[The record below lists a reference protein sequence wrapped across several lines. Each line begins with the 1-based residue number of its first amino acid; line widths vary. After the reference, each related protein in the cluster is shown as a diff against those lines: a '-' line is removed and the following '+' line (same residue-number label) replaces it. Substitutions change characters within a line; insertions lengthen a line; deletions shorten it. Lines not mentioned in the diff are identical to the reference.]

1 MVVALPVEAYPKH
14 TRLLSGNQPI
24 RIEGD
29 WRAPVVVPAPGG
41 VEDNDVG
48 WLQAPLAPLLPFINL
63 GLAEDAP
70 CNRLIAEAREA
81 AAQPQGDG

>member
-1 MVVALPVEAYPKH
+1 MKVSRPRHRAA
-14 TRLLSGNQPI
+14 TRL
-24 RIEGD
+24 
-29 WRAPVVVPAPGG
+29 PAA
-41 VEDNDVG
+41 VG
-48 WLQAPLAPLLPFINL
+48 WLGAGAFLAFPDAALLPCIDL